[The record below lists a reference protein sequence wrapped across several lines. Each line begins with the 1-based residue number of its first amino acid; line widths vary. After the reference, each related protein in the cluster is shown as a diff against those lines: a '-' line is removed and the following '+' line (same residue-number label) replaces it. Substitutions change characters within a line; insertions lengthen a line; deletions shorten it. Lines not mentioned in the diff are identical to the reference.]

1 MPALRGVFHTA
12 GVVEDSA
19 ISNITTESLRRA
31 MAAKLDGAWNL
42 HNATVAAG
50 IDLEAFVL
58 FSSVTAVV
66 GGALQVGYA
75 AANAGLDALAQLR
88 RAHGQP
94 ALSVNWGAL
103 QGGGMADSSADVRR
117 YIETLGYRSIMVGR
131 VPALLSTVLG
141 LADHVSNAVVA
152 GVDWPALLSAHPAS
166 KNSTRF
172 GEFVADLDGGGA
184 LTFRAEL
191 LALPADQ
198 RVEVLTLVLAEH
210 IAGVLGIS
218 ADGLDPHTPLP
229 ELGLDSLSS
238 VELSSRLAAKLDI
251 RIPAIDF
258 GRLSGLSAIAKQAL
272 AGVEA

>member
-1 MPALRGVFHTA
+1 
-12 GVVEDSA
+12 
-19 ISNITTESLRRA
+19 
-31 MAAKLDGAWNL
+31 
-42 HNATVAAG
+42 
-50 IDLEAFVL
+50 
-58 FSSVTAVV
+58 
-66 GGALQVGYA
+66 
-75 AANAGLDALAQLR
+75 
-88 RAHGQP
+88 
-94 ALSVNWGAL
+94 
-103 QGGGMADSSADVRR
+103 
-117 YIETLGYRSIMVGR
+117 
-131 VPALLSTVLG
+131 
-141 LADHVSNAVVA
+141 
-152 GVDWPALLSAHPAS
+152 LLSAHPAS

-210 IAGVLGIS
+210 VAGVLGIS

-258 GRLSGLSAIAKQAL
+258 GRLNGLSAIAKQAL
-272 AGVEA
+272 VGVEA

>member
-1 MPALRGVFHTA
+1 
-12 GVVEDSA
+12 
-19 ISNITTESLRRA
+19 
-31 MAAKLDGAWNL
+31 
-42 HNATVAAG
+42 
-50 IDLEAFVL
+50 
-58 FSSVTAVV
+58 
-66 GGALQVGYA
+66 
-75 AANAGLDALAQLR
+75 
-88 RAHGQP
+88 
-94 ALSVNWGAL
+94 
-103 QGGGMADSSADVRR
+103 
-117 YIETLGYRSIMVGR
+117 
-131 VPALLSTVLG
+131 
-141 LADHVSNAVVA
+141 
-152 GVDWPALLSAHPAS
+152 
-166 KNSTRF
+166 
-172 GEFVADLDGGGA
+172 

-210 IAGVLGIS
+210 VAGVLGIS